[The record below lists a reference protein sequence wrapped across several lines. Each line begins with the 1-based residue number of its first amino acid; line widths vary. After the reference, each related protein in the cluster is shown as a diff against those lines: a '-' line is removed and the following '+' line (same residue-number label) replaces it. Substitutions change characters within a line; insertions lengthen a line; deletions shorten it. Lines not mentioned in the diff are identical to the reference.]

1 MTTHT
6 IYRVNITTLKVEA
19 VTVTEL
25 ENESLDGALQ
35 VEVMPS
41 GMMRPLDPLGYYAE
55 SEKEAAEI
63 LLKYIS
69 AEIDKATSIAQF
81 HQSAFNVA
89 QERAELL
96 LGRLNELEQEGH
108 GLPEGRENGG

>member
-1 MTTHT
+1 MTTRT
-6 IYRVNITTLKVEA
+6 IYRVNITKLCVEP

-25 ENESLDGALQ
+25 QNESAVGALQ

-41 GMMRPLDPLGYYAE
+41 GALKPLDHYHYCTDT
-55 SEKEAAEI
+55 EKEAAEM

-69 AEIDKATSIAQF
+69 AEIDKATSIAQL

-96 LGRLNELEQEGH
+96 LGRLSELEQEGH
-108 GLPEGRENGG
+108 GLPEGWVTMG